1 MASPLRRWL
10 ERSGVVPF
18 AIFAV
23 AAAFTAYFSMYAFR
37 KPFAAGEFTGEMFA
51 GDLTL
56 KTALLIFQVFGYALS
71 KWLGIKY
78 VSELKPK
85 HRAIALIIL
94 IAIAHFALL
103 LFAVVPTRAKVVAI
117 FFNGVPLGAVWGL
130 VFGFLEGR
138 RVSEILGAGLSASYI
153 VASGAVKSVGKY
165 LVEDHNISEYWMPAT
180 VGLIFLPIFLVA
192 VYALNQLPPPSADD
206 EAARVKR
213 EPMYGKERW
222 AFLCEFAPGL
232 ISLTALYFFLTAYRS
247 FRDDFAVELWRE
259 LGWGDRPAILA
270 WSELPIALGVMIAL
284 GALYLIKDNRKGLWF
299 AHMMMMSGTLLVGVA
314 TVAFDFEIISGT
326 MWMITVGLGLYL
338 AYVPYGC
345 VLFDRMIAA
354 LGVVATAV
362 FMIYVTD
369 AAGYVGSITVMLYR
383 DFGAKEME
391 WLEFFRYFS
400 YFTAAFCTVCFLF
413 SARYFDRR
421 SRAPTPE
428 AFDDEKPDDSPAG
441 AAGPAGAGG
450 DGDR

>member
-1 MASPLRRWL
+1 
-10 ERSGVVPF
+10 
-18 AIFAV
+18 
-23 AAAFTAYFSMYAFR
+23 
-37 KPFAAGEFTGEMFA
+37 
-51 GDLTL
+51 
-56 KTALLIFQVFGYALS
+56 
-71 KWLGIKY
+71 
-78 VSELKPK
+78 
-85 HRAIALIIL
+85 
-94 IAIAHFALL
+94 
-103 LFAVVPTRAKVVAI
+103 
-117 FFNGVPLGAVWGL
+117 
-130 VFGFLEGR
+130 
-138 RVSEILGAGLSASYI
+138 
-153 VASGAVKSVGKY
+153 
-165 LVEDHNISEYWMPAT
+165 
-180 VGLIFLPIFLVA
+180 LPIFLVA